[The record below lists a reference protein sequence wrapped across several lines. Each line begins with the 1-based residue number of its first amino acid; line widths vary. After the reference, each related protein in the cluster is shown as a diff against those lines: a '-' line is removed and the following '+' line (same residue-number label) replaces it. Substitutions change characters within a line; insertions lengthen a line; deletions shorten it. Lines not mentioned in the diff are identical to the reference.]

1 MGLRKSHK
9 KTLDICT
16 YICYNKNVRT
26 DERTNIKKGKSQIAT
41 SIKKERGDIM
51 KNERIY
57 IRISE
62 IEKEELQ
69 KEATEKQMSLSEY
82 ILNIIRLRS
91 KKK

>member
-1 MGLRKSHK
+1 
-9 KTLDICT
+9 
-16 YICYNKNVRT
+16 
-26 DERTNIKKGKSQIAT
+26 
-41 SIKKERGDIM
+41 M

-62 IEKEELQ
+62 IEKKELQ

-82 ILNIIRLRS
+82 ILNIIRLRN